1 MSKKGAEKS
10 NDYTGLQI
18 LQLEHS
24 VSHLQEYLSK
34 IIELS
39 PNLKQYVR
47 TLSTLEGM
55 PSDMIPAFD
64 RFNLKLAAELKS
76 LYELGKLPIVDE
88 IKNYSANF
96 NSRNIDPVLLELGS
110 DDLERLNPDGTI
122 RGGAFG
128 SLNEDDEEE
137 DNDDYEVVDKVGESE
152 AMKKAKWPPK
162 LPQIKNPAIR
172 ARVFIHK
179 SMINDKLY
187 LSEKDMIKSHNE
199 RLEFL
204 GDSILN
210 TTMTTII
217 YNKFPDFDEGQ
228 LSQLR
233 MRLINN
239 ELLKE
244 WSFLY
249 KFDQQLKTHN
259 VKSDDNKDGKQKL
272 YADVFEA
279 YIGGLVEDDS
289 KKNLPRI
296 RKWLSKLAEPVIAK
310 GLNSDITLEDTA
322 EVDVNAKKTLYSLIG
337 YAALKLHY
345 VPIRKPTSADP
356 NATVECRIANGT
368 VLGTGV
374 GKNMKIAGMR
384 AAQNVLTNKPLI
396 EKYVALRASIPRTES
411 VVKNGPPNNK
421 KRKRSDN
428 DEAQGE
434 DRIKLTS
441 DGRLVQS

>member
-1 MSKKGAEKS
+1 M
-10 NDYTGLQI
+10 D
-18 LQLEHS
+18 
-24 VSHLQEYLSK
+24 
-34 IIELS
+34 LS
-39 PNLKQYVR
+39 PNLKQYER
-47 TLSTLEGM
+47 TLSQLESM
-55 PSDMIPAFD
+55 PADMIPAFY
-64 RFNLKLAAELKS
+64 RFKLKLAAELKS
-76 LYELGKLPIVDE
+76 LQQLGKLDLVDHIE
-88 IKNYSANF
+88 NYSSGYKAGDMEP
-96 NSRNIDPVLLELGS
+96 SLPELKGAK
-110 DDLERLNPDGTI
+110 LERLNSYFVPLKEVEKLEDEDEDGYELI
-122 RGGAFG
+122 DNF
-128 SLNEDDEEE
+128 DDE
-137 DNDDYEVVDKVGESE
+137 G
-152 AMKKAKWPPK
+152 KKKDKWPPK
-162 LPQIKNPAIR
+162 LPQIKNPSIR

-259 VKSDDNKDGKQKL
+259 VKADENKDGKQKL

-279 YIGGLVEDDS
+279 YIGGLIEDDS
-289 KKNLPRI
+289 KKNLPKI

-310 GLNSDITLEDTA
+310 GLHSDITLEDTT

-345 VPIRKPTSADP
+345 VPVRKPTSADP
-356 NATVECRIANGT
+356 NATVECRIADNT
-368 VLGTGV
+368 VLGVGV
-374 GKNMKIAGMR
+374 GKNIKIAGMR
-384 AAQNVLTNKPLI
+384 AAQNVLDNKPLI
-396 EKYVALRASIPRTES
+396 EKYVAMRVALPRTES
-411 VVKNGPPNNK
+411 VIRDGPQSYK
-421 KRKRSDN
+421 KRKLSETDAKEN
-428 DEAQGE
+428 EHNLSLG
-434 DRIKLTS
+434 K
-441 DGRLVQS
+441 DGKINYN